1 MNERIITLEMIQ
13 NTRENLLRDLQM
25 WKEKEQLK
33 ETMLPI
39 DLAYQAMGFEKGI
52 NPKGLESELQSAR
65 EQITKIEMTLE
76 GLLRLEK
83 KMQTSE

>member
-1 MNERIITLEMIQ
+1 MNERIVTIEMIQ

-39 DLAYQAMGFEKGI
+39 DLAYQAIGIEKGI
-52 NPKGLESELQSAR
+52 NPKGLASELQSAR
-65 EQITKIEMTLE
+65 EQIVKIEMTLE
-76 GLLRLEK
+76 GLLRIEEQK
-83 KMQTSE
+83 QASE